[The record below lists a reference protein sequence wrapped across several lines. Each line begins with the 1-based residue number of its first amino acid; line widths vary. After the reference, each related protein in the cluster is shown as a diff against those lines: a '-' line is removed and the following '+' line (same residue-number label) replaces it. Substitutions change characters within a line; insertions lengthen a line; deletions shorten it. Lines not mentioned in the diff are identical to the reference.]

1 MAKSV
6 EKVRRPHSLEAMLKA
21 GVQAINESGVD
32 RISVSQIANLTGHTR
47 PTFYSYFGDTNG
59 LLAEIWLEWGPLW
72 LTDLEKFDYQWHKL
86 DPDSKNLHHALCE
99 IIAVAHRSPEVL
111 EVVEPALE
119 KWWQNHEVD
128 SDLTKMK
135 LLWLVAERIGTTL
148 TAYIDEAAISASFI
162 EVALASM
169 DADASQPAP
178 PPIVGALPSVSNPGV
193 ADETVERQLVQAA
206 INVIATSGVAA
217 ASMARIARKA
227 QVSTGTIYPRFAN
240 LTDLVDESFELSVSK
255 VIEQNFS
262 LLSGTSFQPDDFG
275 SFVMAGL
282 TAPRKAWR
290 NFRIEIHLEGRL
302 RESLKSRMKSNL
314 FETNK
319 AVARRLAE
327 YPFPELVS
335 GPIPYLIHVVGIGF
349 AILLNAGIDV
359 NALDHRV
366 LSREMVAQVAKLA
379 A

>member
-32 RISVSQIANLTGHTR
+32 RVSVSQIANLTGHTR

-59 LLAEIWLEWGPLW
+59 LLAEIWLEWGPDW
-72 LTDLEKFDYQWHKL
+72 LLQIEDFAHQWPTLGNDQKQ
-86 DPDSKNLHHALCE
+86 LHFALCE
-99 IIAVAHRSPEVL
+99 ILAVAHRSPEVR
-111 EVVEPALE
+111 EVVEPALA
-119 KWWQNHEVD
+119 KWWQSHEAD
-128 SDLTKMK
+128 NDLAKMK
-135 LLWLVAERIGTTL
+135 LLWLLAERIGTTI
-148 TAYIDEAAISASFI
+148 TAAVDTNALSASFI
-162 EVALASM
+162 EKALIGIG
-169 DADASQPAP
+169 DAPTQPAP
-178 PPIVGALPSVSNPGV
+178 PPIQGALPLVSNPRV
-193 ADETVERQLVQAA
+193 ADESIEKQLVQAA
-206 INVIATSGVAA
+206 IDVIATSGVAA

-262 LLSGTSFQPDDFG
+262 LLTTSSFQADDFG
-275 SFVMAGL
+275 GFVMAGL
-282 TAPRKAWR
+282 TKPRTNWR

-302 RESLKSRMKSNL
+302 RAGLGERIRANLKESNQQ
-314 FETNK
+314 
-319 AVARRLAE
+319 VAQRLGQF
-327 YPFPELVS
+327 PFPQLVA